1 MVLFFYDTHGSNN
14 CVKVLLMKRIGVY
27 TSGGDAPGMNAAIRA
42 VVRMGISKN
51 LEVFGIYQ
59 GYSGMI
65 EGKISQIFPRDM
77 ANIIQRGG
85 TVLKTGRSTDFLKPE
100 YRQKAAQNLRSLGI
114 EGLICIGGDGSFRG
128 AHALWE
134 EQKIPVIGIP
144 GTIDNDI
151 YGTDNTIGFDTAVN
165 TALDAIDKI
174 RDTAASHDRLF
185 IVEVMGRNSGHI
197 AAYVG
202 LAGGAEEIFTPDAN
216 TTVEKAV
223 DRIKESA
230 HKGKTSSIIIAAEGQ
245 KPGRAYDLA
254 EAIRKKSGLDAKV
267 CILGHLQRGGSPTAS
282 DRVLASRLGASAVQT
297 LLSGQTDVMIGTD
310 GPQLVTLP
318 LEQVVKTE
326 KKTSMDLIHLATA
339 LSI

>member
-1 MVLFFYDTHGSNN
+1 
-14 CVKVLLMKRIGVY
+14 MKRIGVY

-42 VVRMGISKN
+42 VVRMAISKK
-51 LEVFGIYQ
+51 LEVFGIHH
-59 GYSGMI
+59 GYAGMI
-65 EGKISQIFPRDM
+65 EGKISQMQPRDV

-85 TVLKTGRSTDFLKPE
+85 TVLKTGRSAEFMKPE
-100 YRQKAAQNLRSLGI
+100 YRKKAADQLRALGI
-114 EGLICIGGDGSFRG
+114 EGLVCIGGDGSYRG

-151 YGTDNTIGFDTAVN
+151 FGSDNTIGFDTAVN

-197 AAYVG
+197 ASHVG

-216 TTVEKAV
+216 TTVEKTV
-223 DRIKESA
+223 DRIRDSIQ
-230 HKGKTSSIIIAAEGQ
+230 KGKTSSIIVAAEGQ

-267 CILGHLQRGGSPTAS
+267 CILGHIQRGGSPTAA
-282 DRVLASRLGASAVQT
+282 DRVLASRMGAAAVE
-297 LLSGQTDVMIGTD
+297 LLLQGQSDVMVGTD
-310 GPQLVTLP
+310 GPKLITMP
-318 LEQVVKTE
+318 LDVVVKSE

>member
-1 MVLFFYDTHGSNN
+1 
-14 CVKVLLMKRIGVY
+14 MKRIGVY

-42 VVRMGISKN
+42 VVRMAITKKI
-51 LEVFGIYQ
+51 EIFGIYQ
-59 GYSGMI
+59 GYIGMI
-65 EGKISQIFPRDM
+65 EGKIQQMQPRDV

-85 TVLKTGRSTDFLKPE
+85 TVLKTGRSPEFMKPE
-100 YRQKAAQNLRSLGI
+100 VRKKAAENLREHGI
-114 EGLICIGGDGSFRG
+114 EGLVCIGGDGSFRG

-134 EQKIPVIGIP
+134 EQKIPVIGVP

-151 YGTDNTIGFDTAVN
+151 FGSDDTIGFDTAVN

-197 AAYVG
+197 ASHVG
-202 LAGGAEEIFTPDAN
+202 LAGGAEEIFTPEAN
-216 TTVEKAV
+216 TTVDKAV
-223 DRIKESA
+223 DRIRESIQR
-230 HKGKTSSIIIAAEGQ
+230 GKTSSIIIAAEGQ

-282 DRVLASRLGASAVQT
+282 DRILASRMGAAAVE
-297 LLSGQTDVMIGTD
+297 LLLQNQTDVMVGTD
-310 GPQLVTLP
+310 GPKLVTVP
-318 LEQVVKTE
+318 LDVVVKSE
-326 KKTSMDLIHLATA
+326 KKTTMDLIHLANA